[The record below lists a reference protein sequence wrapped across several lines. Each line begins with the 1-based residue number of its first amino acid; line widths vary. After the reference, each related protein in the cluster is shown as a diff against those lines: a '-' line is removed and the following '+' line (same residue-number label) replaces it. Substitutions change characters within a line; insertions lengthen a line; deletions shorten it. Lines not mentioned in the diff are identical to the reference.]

1 MTLFL
6 SKCPLW
12 FLAILVV
19 VLPVIASCWILVQIR
34 HRVGLTTLASNNEVA
49 GFKFAVVGIIY
60 AVLLGFAVIVVWG
73 RYNEAEIAV
82 LREAGGAATVY
93 RLAAGDEPEEVATRT
108 AIGNYLRL
116 VVDRDWPEMS
126 AEKESADVTAALND
140 VYAAAQRLAQT
151 GSRPHPVIA
160 EMFTQLDAIT
170 EARRSRLHLATGIV
184 PVVLWDAL
192 IVGGVLTV
200 GFTYFFGTKHLRA
213 QVLMTGILAIIVF
226 MGLFVTLAID
236 HPFTGPVHVD
246 SGPLQR
252 VLRDFSGG

>member
-6 SKCPLW
+6 SECPLW
-12 FLAILVV
+12 VLAILVV
-19 VLPVIASCWILVQIR
+19 VLPVIASCWILVRIR
-34 HRVGLTTLASNNEVA
+34 HRVGLTALASNNEVA

-73 RYNEAEIAV
+73 RYNEAEIVV
-82 LREAGGAATVY
+82 LREAGAAATVY
-93 RLAAGDEPEEVATRT
+93 RLAAGDEPEQVATR
-108 AIGNYLRL
+108 AAVGNYLRL
-116 VVDRDWPEMS
+116 AIEKDWPQMA
-126 AEKESADVTAALND
+126 AETESADTTAALND
-140 VYAAAQRLAQT
+140 VYAAAERLAQS
-151 GSRPHPVIA
+151 GSRPHAVVA

-192 IVGGVLTV
+192 IVGGLLTV
-200 GFTYFFGTKHLRA
+200 GFTYFFGTKNLRA

-252 VLRDFSGG
+252 VLRDLAGG